1 MSANRS
7 ELAEVVRLK
16 ELLFGEERHSLA
28 AIREIVEQHHDR
40 IGTDERLTE
49 TVAEVLAECFKSA
62 DIKNHRELASAVSPL
77 VVSSIKREI
86 VNSRDEMVEA
96 LYPIMGRLV
105 AAYVSAAMRDVL
117 ESTNQRLESGLSL
130 KFLRLRLKSLF
141 TGRPYREVLLLESGR
156 PRVRELL
163 LIKRSSGILVDRWRA
178 PGEPPEGANGSG
190 QLIGSLLSAI
200 NDFARQA
207 FAGGKDELRS
217 LDIGGSRLF
226 LRTSAAH
233 ILAVRTTGATGRR
246 VQRAIDDAL
255 VKILDTHAN
264 ALIDSDVPGARS
276 EIRTIL
282 PETAERLGDALEAER
297 RKPVLASALLA
308 LLGLAT
314 CGGIGWYAWERLQ
327 TEQVIN
333 RVSTVVE
340 ATSAFR
346 GYPLDIVVAPD
357 RTSVQLTGLAPS
369 KADAQRL
376 VVEVEAAIAPI
387 GLEPRF
393 AFVANESALNR
404 ALAELKSL
412 ADRLSVLDDSL
423 TRVAGRSDLQAVAA
437 LIPNLAN
444 DVEGLAEDI
453 ANLKKAVASLP
464 SKTEVIAVKT
474 AVAALEPSLEELR
487 RRLDDPLLRL
497 ATRIETDAVFF
508 NVETSILN
516 RAQTEKLVADVA
528 RLALAA
534 DTDLR
539 VIGYTDPLGT
549 LESNRVLAAERAR
562 IVADL
567 LVKSGFPRE
576 RLILVARPD
585 GPRIS
590 DVASVDGQSDRR
602 VDIEIAYRGERSF
615 GGGGRP

>member
-1 MSANRS
+1 MSASRS

-105 AAYVSAAMRDVL
+105 AAYVSAAMRDVM

-130 KFLRLRLKSLF
+130 RFLRLRLKSLF

-190 QLIGSLLSAI
+190 QLIGGLLSAI

-255 VKILDTHAN
+255 VEILDTHAN

-297 RKPVLASALLA
+297 RKPVLAFALLA

-314 CGGIGWYAWERLQ
+314 CGGIGWYAWERFQ

-369 KADAQRL
+369 MADAQRL

-393 AFVANESALNR
+393 AFVADESALNK

-412 ADRLSVLDDSL
+412 ADRLSVIDDSL

-453 ANLKKAVASLP
+453 ANLRRAVASLP

-487 RRLDDPLLRL
+487 RRLDDPLLQL
-497 ATRIETDAVFF
+497 ATRVETDAVFF

-534 DTDLR
+534 GTDLR

-602 VDIEIAYRGERSF
+602 VDIEIAYQGERSF